1 MRPRSVMSVFG
12 ITALTVGIAVGGA
25 AHAADGAAHAAD
37 GAGNARGDTVRIVI
51 DHAGIPHI
59 TADNFKAL
67 GYGEAYAFA
76 RDDFCTLA
84 EDFVTV
90 NADRSKYFGPDG
102 LAVDF
107 AAGAAPTDLDS
118 DLFWQSVK
126 DSTLFRLQTSAPPP
140 VGPLPQ
146 VRQAY
151 QGFVDGYNAFLR
163 SGRLDDPA
171 CAGQPWV
178 RPITLRDLF
187 LRGLQI
193 AIEGSSTQF
202 ISAEAAAAPPASGT
216 APPASPSP
224 AVNPRPN
231 LAALRA
237 LRPKAGSNGI
247 GIGAMDSRAGD
258 GMLLANPHFPWVG
271 EDRFFMTQLTV
282 PGRYDMEGG
291 TLMGFPFVGIGFNSS
306 LAWTHT
312 VSTDQRFTFFQLKL
326 VPGDPTSYFLDGKPT
341 KMGTETVTVGNQSH
355 TFYTTR
361 FGTVISFPQAGYLW
375 TSSSAYTV
383 DDVNFGNEWRA
394 ANQYFEMGRAT
405 SVSGLLGVEE
415 HYLAT
420 PLFNTIAADKTG
432 HALYADVGNTPNVP
446 ATLISRCLPPGLP
459 TLIFGQTGLITLDG
473 STTSCAWRDD
483 RGTPIPGIFSGDH
496 EPHTIRT
503 DYVENSND
511 SYWLAN
517 PSAPF
522 GAFSPVIGDVGVQQG
537 MRTRLGNALIA
548 ARVVGTDGLGKP
560 KFTIDTLQRMWES
573 DKSLLAELVLDPL
586 VTACEQAPVQVASN
600 GATVDLTAACK
611 ALNAFKKYRSG
622 DLHARGG
629 WLFTLWA
636 DSLTSPPWAVPF
648 STKNPLTTP
657 NGLDTANQ
665 DILRA
670 LADAVQNLQ
679 AHNVPLDAPF
689 GAVQHET
696 RGKLVIPI
704 HGCGDEIG
712 CFNAIEASRATGNPL
727 SPGGYGEVN
736 FGSSLVITAE
746 LTPHG
751 PVAEGILTYSQATD
765 PNSPFYAN
773 MTRLY
778 SKKHWVSLAY
788 TPRQLAGDEVIVL
801 RV

>member
-1 MRPRSVMSVFG
+1 MRSRSVMSVFG
-12 ITALTVGIAVGGA
+12 ITALTVGVAVGGA
-25 AHAADGAAHAAD
+25 AHAAS
-37 GAGNARGDTVRIVI
+37 GAGNANRGGDSVRIVI
-51 DHAGIPHI
+51 DRAGIPHI
-59 TADNFKAL
+59 TADDFRAL

-107 AAGAAPTDLDS
+107 AAGAAPTNLDS

-126 DSTLFRLQTSAPPP
+126 DSTLFQQETSAPPP

-163 SGRLDDPA
+163 SGRLDDQT
-171 CAGQPWV
+171 CAGNPWV

-202 ISAEAAAAPPASGT
+202 ISAEAAATPPAPGT

-224 AVNPRPN
+224 AANPRPN

-341 KMGTETVTVGNQSH
+341 KMGTKTVRVAGVSH

-375 TSSSAYTV
+375 TSSTAYTV

-394 ANQYFEMGRAT
+394 ANQYFAMGRAT
-405 SVSGLLGVEE
+405 SVSDLLGVEE

-420 PLFNTIAADKTG
+420 PLFNTIASDKTG

-459 TLIFGQTGLITLDG
+459 SLIFGQTGLITLDG
-473 STTSCAWRDD
+473 STTSCAWQDD
-483 RGTPIPGIFSGDH
+483 QGTPVPGIFNGDH

-548 ARVVGTDGLGKP
+548 ARVAGTDGLGSA
-560 KFTIDTLQRMWES
+560 KFTIGTLQRMWES

-586 VTACEQAPVQVASN
+586 VTGCEQAPVQVASN
-600 GATVDLTAACK
+600 GATVDLSAACK

-629 WLFTLWA
+629 WLFTQWA
-636 DSLTSPPWAVPF
+636 DSLTSAPWAVPF

-670 LADAVQNLQ
+670 LADAVQNLR
-679 AHNVPLDAPF
+679 AHDVPLDAPF

-712 CFNAIEASRATGNPL
+712 CFNAIEASRATGDPL

-773 MTRLY
+773 MTQLY
-778 SKKHWVSLAY
+778 SKKHWVPLAY
-788 TPRQLAGDEVIVL
+788 TPRQLAGDQVIVL